1 MEGCDI
7 FFFEKKMR
15 TCIFDIFTLT
25 CEKINMKN
33 IHKETIPAIQ
43 QAVALRE
50 QGRDK
55 DANKL
60 FVKAFN
66 QEKQAALSLQADF
79 NNEPARSTLFRNAAS
94 LAMNCREYVEAEKL
108 AAHGLAGNPPQD
120 MMNELR
126 ELYQQIN
133 ARLFRGNAKN
143 IV

>member
-1 MEGCDI
+1 M
-7 FFFEKKMR
+7 KKTHQKAVSAM
-15 TCIFDIFTLT
+15 
-25 CEKINMKN
+25 
-33 IHKETIPAIQ
+33 Q
-43 QAVALRE
+43 QALVLRE
-50 QGRDK
+50 QGKDK

-94 LAMNCREYVEAEKL
+94 LAMNCRKYVEAEKL

-120 MMNELR
+120 LMNELR

-133 ARLFRGNAKN
+133 ARLFRSNTEN